1 MSRKLLYFSTER
13 FFGNIY
19 RRKRHIE
26 SRSKGIHGQ
35 MEFICSSDL
44 ISFEKELQS
53 QYKEVFLS
61 GRYQKSRKNWVKL
74 GDRNTSFFPPCSDN
88 DKKETE

>member
-1 MSRKLLYFSTER
+1 MGRWSLFALRTLFLLRRSFKVNTKR
-13 FFGNIY
+13 FF
-19 RRKRHIE
+19 
-26 SRSKGIHGQ
+26 
-35 MEFICSSDL
+35 L
-44 ISFEKELQS
+44 L
-53 QYKEVFLS
+53 